1 MVPTTCLVL
10 RAGERF
16 SHCEAERLAEL
27 ARGRVVR
34 NVIIDMGRVLEAT
47 MPAMARLVQMRRQLM
62 QQGSE
67 MHLAAVRGQ
76 PGKLIEIHRLQ
87 AILPQISDLPA
98 ELTQPTSRALSSPF
112 RAEYAG
118 T

>member
-1 MVPTTCLVL
+1 MVPTTCLFL

-27 ARGRVVR
+27 ARGRVAR
-34 NVIIDMGRVLEAT
+34 NVIVDMGRVLEAT
-47 MPAMARLVQMRRQLM
+47 IPALVRLVQMRRELM
-62 QQGSE
+62 QQGCD

-76 PGKLIEIHRLQ
+76 PGKLMEIHRLQ
-87 AILPQISDLPA
+87 AILPQISDLRA
-98 ELTQPTSRALSSPF
+98 ELTQPNSRALSSPF

-118 T
+118 V